1 MKTPVQLQP
10 LPLPCDDN
18 VAGPCPHKPADDRCA
33 SCVLDSSEYFFS
45 LSLEMKRVLQ
55 EHLHFRSYE
64 RRTLL
69 YREGRPC
76 ENLFIL
82 LAGEVKVYKS
92 LPNGR
97 QQIHKLAIVPGDL
110 IACED
115 LYLDAHCS
123 TAEAIS
129 PTNVCVLPK
138 VQLQKIISHC
148 QEISDTLMRAMARN
162 LNAYIRHIANLGQK
176 SAMERVASYL
186 LFLRE
191 THDER
196 NLRSGELRESLTRT
210 ELAEMIGVTQR
221 TLIRSLKKLESDKAI
236 ALKRDGFVILDRPS
250 LEHLSAGA

>member
-1 MKTPVQLQP
+1 MELQP
-10 LPLPCDDN
+10 LTSPCDAN
-18 VAGPCPHKPADDRCA
+18 IAGPCPHKPADDRCA
-33 SCVLDSSEYFFS
+33 NCVLDSSEYFFS
-45 LSLEMKRVLQ
+45 LSLEVKRALQ
-55 EHLHFRSYE
+55 EHLQFRSYE

-92 LPNGR
+92 LANGR

-110 IACED
+110 IASED

-138 VQLQKIISHC
+138 AQLQKIIGRY
-148 QEISDTLMRAMARN
+148 QEIPDTLMRAMARN

-176 SAMERVASYL
+176 NAMERVASYL
-186 LFLRE
+186 LFLHE
-191 THDER
+191 THHER
-196 NLRSGELRESLTRT
+196 NLRSEELRESLTRT
-210 ELAEMIGVTQR
+210 ELADMIGVTQR
-221 TLIRSLKKLESDKAI
+221 TLIRSLKKLENDETI
-236 ALKRDGFVILDRPS
+236 ALTRDGFVILDRTT